1 MVEAKGGFWHLAL
14 PRNPNGGGTFRPVA
28 AAVLLIALAVGPAL
42 AAEKKTPPKPMI
54 FMGVKVKPL
63 QGQYLVLKDVN
74 IRARP
79 KTKSKKVGSF
89 KAGKRIDVVARAS
102 SAWVAVREGGKDLGF
117 VYDRILLP
125 LIDGTLDSD
134 LEGKTS
140 VKGGASCR
148 YRIRFEGKSQVEGQ
162 VFEIADYDVYWD
174 CLDGKRKVKFRTPM
188 FITEAPYQLGTKRIF
203 QISIDVLD
211 IEGGYDDIFST
222 TLLYDKD
229 KNRVVFDSVSIE
241 KFGQTPATK
250 DISAK
255 HLPQALR
262 VAVVITLSAWTT
274 SAGWDLIMTTPARR

>member
-1 MVEAKGGFWHLAL
+1 MVEAKGGFWQLAL
-14 PRNPNGGGTFRPVA
+14 PRNPNGSGTFRPLV
-28 AAVLLIALAVGPAL
+28 AAVLLIALAVGSAL

-54 FMGVKVKPL
+54 FMGVKVQPL
-63 QGQYLVLKDVN
+63 HGQYLVLKDVN

-89 KAGKRIDVVARAS
+89 KAGKRIDVVARAAG
-102 SAWVAVREGGKDLGF
+102 AWVAVREGGKDLGF
-117 VYDRILLP
+117 VYDQILLP
-125 LIDGTLDSD
+125 LIDGTLKKD

-140 VKGGASCR
+140 VKGGASCQ

-162 VFEIADYDVYWD
+162 VFEIADYDVFWD

-222 TLLYDKD
+222 TLLYNKD
-229 KNRVVFDSVSIE
+229 KNRVAFDSVSIK
-241 KFGQTPATK
+241 KFGQTPVIK
-250 DISAK
+250 EIPAK
-255 HLPQALR
+255 TVPQALR
-262 VAVVITLSAWTT
+262 AAVIITLATWNKSAWK
-274 SAGWDLIMTTPARR
+274 DLIKNFP

>member
-1 MVEAKGGFWHLAL
+1 MVEAKGGFWQLAL
-14 PRNPNGGGTFRPVA
+14 PRNPNGGGTLRPVA

-42 AAEKKTPPKPMI
+42 AAEKKSPPKPMT
-54 FMGVKVKPL
+54 FMGVKVKPF
-63 QGQYLVLKDVN
+63 QGQFLVLKDVN

-89 KAGKRIDVVARAS
+89 KAGRRIDVVARAPG
-102 SAWVAVREGGKDLGF
+102 AWVAVREGGKDLGF
-117 VYDRILLP
+117 VYDQILLP

-140 VKGGASCR
+140 VKGGASCQ

-162 VFEIADYDVYWD
+162 VFEIADYDVFWD

-222 TLLYDKD
+222 TLLYEKD

-250 DISAK
+250 EISAK
-255 HLPQALR
+255 TVPQALR
-262 VAVVITLSAWTT
+262 AAVVITLATWNKSAWR
-274 SAGWDLIMTTPARR
+274 DLIKNTP

>member
-1 MVEAKGGFWHLAL
+1 MVEAKGGFWQLAL
-14 PRNPNGGGTFRPVA
+14 PRNPNGGGTFRPLA

-63 QGQYLVLKDVN
+63 HGQYLVLKDVN

-89 KAGKRIDVVARAS
+89 KAGKRIDAVARAAG
-102 SAWVAVREGGKDLGF
+102 AWVAVREGGKDLGF

-125 LIDGTLDSD
+125 LIDGTLKKD

-140 VKGGASCR
+140 VKGGASCQ

-162 VFEIADYDVYWD
+162 VFEIADYDVFWD

-229 KNRVVFDSVSIE
+229 KNRVAFDSVSIK

-250 DISAK
+250 EISAK
-255 HLPQALR
+255 TVPQALR
-262 VAVVITLSAWTT
+262 AAVIITLATWNKSAWK
-274 SAGWDLIMTTPARR
+274 DLIKNFP

>member
-1 MVEAKGGFWHLAL
+1 MVEAKGGFWQLAL
-14 PRNPNGGGTFRPVA
+14 PRNPNGGGTFRPLV

-63 QGQYLVLKDVN
+63 HGQYLVLKDVN

-89 KAGKRIDVVARAS
+89 KAGKRIDVVARAAG
-102 SAWVAVREGGKDLGF
+102 AWVAVREGGKDLGF
-117 VYDRILLP
+117 VYDQILLP
-125 LIDGTLDSD
+125 LIDGTLKKA

-140 VKGGASCR
+140 VKGGASCQ

-162 VFEIADYDVYWD
+162 VFEIADYDVFWD

-229 KNRVVFDSVSIE
+229 KNRVAFDSVSIK

-250 DISAK
+250 EISAK
-255 HLPQALR
+255 TVPQALR
-262 VAVVITLSAWTT
+262 AAVIITLATWNKSAWK
-274 SAGWDLIMTTPARR
+274 DLIKNFP

>member
-79 KTKSKKVGSF
+79 KTKSKKVGSL
-89 KAGKRIDVVARAS
+89 KAGKRIDVVARAAG
-102 SAWVAVREGGKDLGF
+102 AWVAVREGGKNLGF
-117 VYDRILLP
+117 VYDQVLLP
-125 LIDGTLDSD
+125 LIDGTLEKD
-134 LEGKTS
+134 LEGKAS
-140 VKGGASCR
+140 VKGGVACQ

-162 VFEIADYDVYWD
+162 VFEIADYDIYWD

-203 QISIDVLD
+203 QISIDILD
-211 IEGGYDDIFST
+211 IEGGYEDIFST
-222 TLLYDKD
+222 TLFYDKD
-229 KNRVVFDSVSIE
+229 KNRITFDSVSIE

-250 DISAK
+250 EIAAK
-255 HLPQALR
+255 TVPQAL
-262 VAVVITLSAWTT
+262 VAAVKISLTAWNKSAWR
-274 SAGWDLIMTTPARR
+274 DLIKNTP

>member
-1 MVEAKGGFWHLAL
+1 MVEAKRGFWQLAF
-14 PRNPNGGGTFRPVA
+14 PRNPNGGGTFRPVV
-28 AAVLLIALAVGPAL
+28 AAVLLMALAVGPAL

-89 KAGKRIDVVARAS
+89 KAGKRINVVARAAG
-102 SAWVAVREGGKDLGF
+102 AWVAVREGGKNLGF
-117 VYDRILLP
+117 VYDQILLP
-125 LIDGTLDSD
+125 LIDGTLEKD
-134 LEGKTS
+134 LEGKAS
-140 VKGGASCR
+140 VKGGVTCQ

-162 VFEIADYDVYWD
+162 VFEIADYDIYWD

-203 QISIDVLD
+203 QISIDILD
-211 IEGGYDDIFST
+211 IEGGYEDIFST
-222 TLLYDKD
+222 TLFYDKD
-229 KNRVVFDSVSIE
+229 KNRITFDSVSIE

-250 DISAK
+250 EIPAK
-255 HLPQALR
+255 TVPQAL
-262 VAVVITLSAWTT
+262 VAAVKISLTAWNKSAWK
-274 SAGWDLIMTTPARR
+274 DLIKNTP

>member
-1 MVEAKGGFWHLAL
+1 MVEAKGGFWQLAL
-14 PRNPNGGGTFRPVA
+14 PRNPNGGGTFRPLA

-54 FMGVKVKPL
+54 FMGVKVQPL
-63 QGQYLVLKDVN
+63 HGQYLVLKDVN

-89 KAGKRIDVVARAS
+89 KAGKRIDAVARAAG
-102 SAWVAVREGGKDLGF
+102 AWVAVREGGKDLGF
-117 VYDRILLP
+117 VYDQILLP
-125 LIDGTLDSD
+125 LIDGTLKKD

-140 VKGGASCR
+140 VKGGASCQ

-162 VFEIADYDVYWD
+162 VFEIADYDVFWD

-229 KNRVVFDSVSIE
+229 KNRVAFDSVSIK
-241 KFGQTPATK
+241 KFGQTPVIK
-250 DISAK
+250 EIPAK
-255 HLPQALR
+255 TVPQALR
-262 VAVVITLSAWTT
+262 AAVIITLATWNKSAWK
-274 SAGWDLIMTTPARR
+274 DLIKNFP

>member
-1 MVEAKGGFWHLAL
+1 MVEAKRGFWQLAF
-14 PRNPNGGGTFRPVA
+14 PRKPNGGGTFRPVA

-79 KTKSKKVGSF
+79 KTKSKKIGSL
-89 KAGKRIDVVARAS
+89 KAGKRIDVVARAAG
-102 SAWVAVREGGKDLGF
+102 AWVAVREGGKNLGF
-117 VYDRILLP
+117 VYDQILLP
-125 LIDGTLDSD
+125 LIDGTLEKD
-134 LEGKTS
+134 LEGKAS
-140 VKGGASCR
+140 VKGGVTCQ

-162 VFEIADYDVYWD
+162 VFEIADYDIYWD

-203 QISIDVLD
+203 QISIDILD
-211 IEGGYDDIFST
+211 IEGGYEDIFST
-222 TLLYDKD
+222 TLFYDKD
-229 KNRVVFDSVSIE
+229 KNRITFDSVSIE

-250 DISAK
+250 EIPAK
-255 HLPQALR
+255 TVPQANHA
-262 VAVVITLSAWTT
+262 AVKISLTAWNKSAWK
-274 SAGWDLIMTTPARR
+274 DLIKNTP

>member
-1 MVEAKGGFWHLAL
+1 MVEAIGGFRQLAL
-14 PRNPNGGGTFRPVA
+14 PRNPNGSGTFRPVA
-28 AAVLLIALAVGPAL
+28 AAVLLVALTAGPAL
-42 AAEKKTPPKPMI
+42 AQEKKTPPKPMI

-63 QGQYLVLKDVN
+63 QGQFLVLRDVN

-79 KTKSKKVGSF
+79 KTKSKKIGSF
-89 KAGKRIDVVARAS
+89 KAGKRINVVARAAG
-102 SAWVAVREGGKDLGF
+102 AWVAVREGGKDLGF
-117 VYDRILLP
+117 VYDQVLLP
-125 LIDGTLDSD
+125 LIDGTLEKD
-134 LEGKTS
+134 LEGKAS
-140 VKGGASCR
+140 VKGGASCQ

-229 KNRVVFDSVSIE
+229 KNRVVFDSVSIK
-241 KFGQTPATK
+241 KFGRIPATK
-250 DISAK
+250 EIPAK
-255 HLPQALR
+255 TVPQALR
-262 VAVVITLSAWTT
+262 AAVTITLETWNKSAWR
-274 SAGWDLIMTTPARR
+274 DLIKNSP

>member
-1 MVEAKGGFWHLAL
+1 MVEAKGGFWNLAW
-14 PRNPNGGGTFRPVA
+14 PRNANGGGTFRLVA
-28 AAVLLIALAVGPAL
+28 AAVLLMALAAGPAL
-42 AAEKKTPPKPMI
+42 AVEKKPPPKPMT

-63 QGQYLVLKDVN
+63 QGQYLVLRDVN

-79 KTKSKKVGSF
+79 KTKSKRVGSF
-89 KAGKRIDVVARAS
+89 KAGKRINVVGRAAG
-102 SAWVAVREGGKDLGF
+102 AWVAVREGGKDLGF
-117 VYDRILLP
+117 VYDQILLP
-125 LIDGTLDSD
+125 LIDGTLEKDI
-134 LEGKTS
+134 EGKAS
-140 VKGGASCR
+140 VKGGVACQ

-229 KNRVVFDSVSIE
+229 KNSVAFDSVSIE

-250 DISAK
+250 EIPAK
-255 HLPQALR
+255 TVPQAL
-262 VAVVITLSAWTT
+262 VAAVRISLSAWNK
-274 SAGWDLIMTTPARR
+274 SAWRDLIKNSP

>member
-1 MVEAKGGFWHLAL
+1 MVEAKGGFWQLAL
-14 PRNPNGGGTFRPVA
+14 PRNPNGGGTLCPLV

-54 FMGVKVKPL
+54 FMGVKVQPL
-63 QGQYLVLKDVN
+63 HGQYLVLKDVN

-89 KAGKRIDVVARAS
+89 KAGKRIDVVARAAG
-102 SAWVAVREGGKDLGF
+102 AWVAVREGGKDLGF
-117 VYDRILLP
+117 VYDQILLP
-125 LIDGTLDSD
+125 LIDGTLKKD
-134 LEGKTS
+134 LNGKTS
-140 VKGGASCR
+140 VKGGASCQ

-162 VFEIADYDVYWD
+162 VFEIADYDVFWY
-174 CLDGKRKVKFRTPM
+174 CLNGKRKVKFRTPM

-229 KNRVVFDSVSIE
+229 KNRVVFDSVSIK

-250 DISAK
+250 EISAK
-255 HLPQALR
+255 TVPQALR
-262 VAVVITLSAWTT
+262 AAVIITLATWNKSAWK
-274 SAGWDLIMTTPARR
+274 DLIKNFP

>member
-1 MVEAKGGFWHLAL
+1 MVEAIGGFRQLAL
-14 PRNPNGGGTFRPVA
+14 PRNPIGSGTFRPVA
-28 AAVLLIALAVGPAL
+28 AAVLLMALAAGPAL
-42 AAEKKTPPKPMI
+42 AQEKKTPPKPMI

-63 QGQYLVLKDVN
+63 QGQFLVLRDVN

-79 KTKSKKVGSF
+79 KTKSKKIGSF
-89 KAGKRIDVVARAS
+89 KAGKRIDVVARAAG
-102 SAWVAVREGGKDLGF
+102 AWVAVREGGKDIGF
-117 VYDRILLP
+117 VYDQVLLP
-125 LIDGTLDSD
+125 LIDGTLEKD
-134 LEGKTS
+134 LEGKVS
-140 VKGGASCR
+140 VKGGASCQ

-229 KNRVVFDSVSIE
+229 KNRVVFDSVSIK
-241 KFGQTPATK
+241 KFGRIPATK
-250 DISAK
+250 EIPAK
-255 HLPQALR
+255 TVPQALR
-262 VAVVITLSAWTT
+262 AAFTITLATWNKSAWR
-274 SAGWDLIMTTPARR
+274 DLIKNTP

>member
-1 MVEAKGGFWHLAL
+1 MVEAKGGFWQLAL
-14 PRNPNGGGTFRPVA
+14 PRNPNGGGTFRPLA

-42 AAEKKTPPKPMI
+42 AAEKKPPPKPMI
-54 FMGVKVKPL
+54 FRGVKVKPL
-63 QGQYLVLKDVN
+63 HGQYLVLKDVN

-79 KTKSKKVGSF
+79 KTKSKKMGSF
-89 KAGKRIDVVARAS
+89 KAGKRIDVVARAAG
-102 SAWVAVREGGKDLGF
+102 AWVAVREGGKDLGF

-125 LIDGTLDSD
+125 LIDGTLKKD
-134 LEGKTS
+134 LKGKTL
-140 VKGGASCR
+140 VKGGASCQ

-162 VFEIADYDVYWD
+162 VFEIADYDVFWD

-229 KNRVVFDSVSIE
+229 KNRVAFDSVSIK
-241 KFGQTPATK
+241 KFGQTPMIK
-250 DISAK
+250 EIPAK
-255 HLPQALR
+255 TVPQALR
-262 VAVVITLSAWTT
+262 AAVIITLATWNKSAWK
-274 SAGWDLIMTTPARR
+274 DLIKNFP

>member
-1 MVEAKGGFWHLAL
+1 MVEAKGGFWQLAL
-14 PRNPNGGGTFRPVA
+14 PRNPNGGGTFRPLA

-54 FMGVKVKPL
+54 FMGVKVQPL
-63 QGQYLVLKDVN
+63 HGQYLVLKDVN

-89 KAGKRIDVVARAS
+89 KAGKRIDVVARAAG
-102 SAWVAVREGGKDLGF
+102 AWVAVREGGKDLGF

-125 LIDGTLDSD
+125 LIDGTLKKD

-140 VKGGASCR
+140 VKGGASCQ

-162 VFEIADYDVYWD
+162 VFEIADYDVFWD

-229 KNRVVFDSVSIE
+229 KNRVAFDSVSIK
-241 KFGQTPATK
+241 KFGQTPVIK
-250 DISAK
+250 EIPAK
-255 HLPQALR
+255 TVPQALR
-262 VAVVITLSAWTT
+262 AAVIITLATWNKSAWK
-274 SAGWDLIMTTPARR
+274 DLIKNFP